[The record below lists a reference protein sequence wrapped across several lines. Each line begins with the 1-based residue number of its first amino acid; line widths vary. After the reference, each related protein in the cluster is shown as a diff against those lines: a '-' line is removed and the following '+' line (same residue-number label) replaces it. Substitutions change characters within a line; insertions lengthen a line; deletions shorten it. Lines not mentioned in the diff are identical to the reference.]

1 MIRCGRWILLFFL
14 LSGIGTGCLRA
25 DDWSQGGIEVSDICR
40 GRGEGIVAA
49 ITAGNYEQFAQA
61 AGEPQIAGDAEK
73 FRRDREEIVRKYG
86 KPVDFRF
93 LTYLQTPLLINQIWV
108 VDFVRRDREGRQI
121 RQQQLFQLIF
131 GEKDGQMR
139 MLGMRFI

>member
-1 MIRCGRWILLFFL
+1 MKRRDRWIPLFFL
-14 LSGIGTGCLRA
+14 LLGLGAGCLRA
-25 DDWSQGGIEVSDICR
+25 DELSSGIEVSDICR

-49 ITAGNYEQFAQA
+49 IVAGNYEQFAQA
-61 AGEPQIAGDAEK
+61 AGEPQISGDADK
-73 FRRDREEIVRKYG
+73 FRRDREEIIRKYG

-93 LTYLQTPLLINQIWV
+93 LTYLQTPLLVNQIWV
-108 VDFVRRDREGRQI
+108 VDFVRNGREGRQI